1 MVEENVVARVLNF
14 STSSQNLAGSGLSLF
29 PLRFRISDRAIP
41 LRIEFVGGL
50 WRVTARVDGREDIY
64 LSDANRRLFL
74 GVLSDVVA
82 RLNWAIDAYC
92 SMSNHYDQLVE
103 APDADLFKGVR
114 QLNGV

>member
-1 MVEENVVARVLNF
+1 
-14 STSSQNLAGSGLSLF
+14 
-29 PLRFRISDRAIP
+29 
-41 LRIEFVGGL
+41 
-50 WRVTARVDGREDIY
+50 
-64 LSDANRRLFL
+64 LFL

-103 APDADLFKGVR
+103 APDADLSKGVR